1 MEILN
6 IDFKGYRLDAD
17 VRTLS
22 MTPGIYV
29 VYRCLYDSINNIVDI
44 KDLLYIGQ
52 TYNLREGLTNHE
64 KKSRWLKECS
74 QKESLCYAYAKVEKE
89 KLDRVENG
97 LIFMQKPRMNEIL
110 KDSYIY
116 DTPVGFKI
124 TGNSD
129 LFMQKNFKIV
139 QKNTKE

>member
-1 MEILN
+1 MDVLN

-22 MTPGIYV
+22 NVSGIYI
-29 VYRCLYDSINNIVDI
+29 VYRCLYDSIKNIVDI
-44 KDLLYIGQ
+44 KELLYIGQ
-52 TYNLREGLTNHE
+52 TYNLRDNLMNHD
-64 KKSRWLKECS
+64 KKLRWLKECS
-74 QKESLCYAYAKVEKE
+74 EKETLCYAYAEVEKD

-110 KDSYIY
+110 TDSYNYEI
-116 DTPVGFKI
+116 PVGFKI

-129 LFMQKNFKIV
+129 LFMQKNFKII
-139 QKNTKE
+139 QKDTKA